1 MSLVWHF
8 VVLPCCFQNSGF
20 WKILPQDFAC
30 CRALLS
36 CHCTFVLLVAAFCSS
51 IWLIIPQSAS
61 DHVDD
66 AILYKLKISYRIFML
81 GLFAFCSG
89 KTWPRTVG
97 SRSPTTAAT
106 PRAPK
111 SARGPSVATQGGLR
125 RLATTLVGYRGGRRP
140 TGAGHLAPRVADSRR
155 HPRRPRAG
163 LAGPPRW
170 HPVRG
175 PGGTLPATRL
185 LKRETGPAPN
195 TGCIPRAQ
203 KHRQKKARGKK
214 KLDLVLHF
222 VPAIPRY
229 TLYFVE
235 GQARARQI
243 MAGPAGP
250 GPLGRKPRLIHF
262 SSAKVDLRFLSK
274 ECWSPCEQDN
284 SKENCKCKNLC

>member
-1 MSLVWHF
+1 
-8 VVLPCCFQNSGF
+8 
-20 WKILPQDFAC
+20 
-30 CRALLS
+30 
-36 CHCTFVLLVAAFCSS
+36 
-51 IWLIIPQSAS
+51 
-61 DHVDD
+61 
-66 AILYKLKISYRIFML
+66 ML

-140 TGAGHLAPRVADSRR
+140 TGAGHLAPRVADSRQ

-203 KHRQKKARGKK
+203 KHRQKKARKK
-214 KLDLVLHF
+214 KTWPGFAFCTGNPSVHIVF
-222 VPAIPRY
+222 CR
-229 TLYFVE
+229 
-235 GQARARQI
+235 G
-243 MAGPAGP
+243 AGWP
-250 GPLGRKPRLIHF
+250 GSIRSKPRLIHY

-274 ECWSPCEQDN
+274 ECWNPCEQDN